1 MHLVTNFSINISNI
15 SYPLKN
21 KYKKLLVYL
30 KKLNLWILKK
40 KKIDKRFIILYFFLE
55 SCCGQKE
62 SILICPLSVYY
73 TINITN

>member
-40 KKIDKRFIILYFFLE
+40 KLTKD
-55 SCCGQKE
+55 S
-62 SILICPLSVYY
+62 
-73 TINITN
+73 